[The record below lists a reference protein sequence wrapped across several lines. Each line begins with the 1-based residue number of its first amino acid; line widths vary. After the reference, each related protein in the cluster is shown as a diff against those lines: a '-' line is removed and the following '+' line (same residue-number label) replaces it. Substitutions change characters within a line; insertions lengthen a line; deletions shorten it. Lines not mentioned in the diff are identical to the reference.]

1 MMKKKIIYIHFFC
14 TISLHRLLNF
24 SVSQIPQPL
33 QLRMHLSTK
42 LNEFC
47 QLEYHADGE
56 SALGKFLE
64 PRQNVV

>member
-1 MMKKKIIYIHFFC
+1 MMKKRLYIYIFFC